1 MRKTYARWAVA
12 VALAAGLA
20 SGGGELGAQAVNVSG
35 RWIFDV
41 TTDVG
46 TGTPTVT
53 LEQVGD
59 SISGHYSSANLG
71 EADLRGTVQG
81 DKIAFTFSIDA
92 LGTPLNVTY
101 RGHRR
106 VGDLDAWNDGHR
118 RPGRRDLYG
127 DEAAGRASRARLIPP
142 RLQREGRTHLRFITA
157 RSCRE
162 TRPRPAARS
171 PELARRP
178 TARRLA
184 GAAR

>member
-41 TTDVG
+41 TTDAG
-46 TGTPTVT
+46 PGTPTVT

-59 SISGHYSSANLG
+59 SISGHCSSANLG

-81 DKIAFTFSIDA
+81 DQIAFTFSIDA

-101 RGHRR
+101 RGTVESATSMR
-106 VGDLDAWNDGHR
+106 GTMDIGGL
-118 RPGRRDLYG
+118 
-127 DEAAGRASRARLIPP
+127 AG
-142 RLQREGRTHLRFITA
+142 GTFTA
-157 RSCRE
+157 TKQPAE
-162 TRPRPAARS
+162 PAA
-171 PELARRP
+171 P
-178 TARRLA
+178 
-184 GAAR
+184 G